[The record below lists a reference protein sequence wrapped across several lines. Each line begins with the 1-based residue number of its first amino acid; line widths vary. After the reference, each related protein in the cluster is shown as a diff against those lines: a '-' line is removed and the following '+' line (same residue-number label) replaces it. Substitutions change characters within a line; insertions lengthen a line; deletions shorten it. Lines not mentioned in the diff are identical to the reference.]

1 MSVLTGCQIINCV
14 KVFSYIGVNYFY
26 PSDCWRQMISVSPM
40 QNFIL
45 VWTSRYVRVRFNE
58 ILLYKKS
65 EWKHGMKI
73 IVNSIFWLLKQ
84 VNFEEET
91 FLHLDVLDKS
101 CKFVSDINIDYVFK
115 DWCSTKFGEV
125 IRNHNKRLQ
134 NVLRKPFQLF
144 TDYHKIIMHS
154 WNIIQ

>member
-14 KVFSYIGVNYFY
+14 KLFSYIGVNYFY
-26 PSDCWRQMISVSPM
+26 PSDCWRQMISFSPL
-40 QNFIL
+40 QNFIIERTRNYWQRNL
-45 VWTSRYVRVRFNE
+45 IAYEISNNIIEYYHCKFN
-58 ILLYKKS
+58 
-65 EWKHGMKI
+65 
-73 IVNSIFWLLKQ
+73 FWLLKQ
-84 VNFEEET
+84 VNFEEDT